1 MHLRIS
7 SNYIIYTIPFS
18 KSLDTIYIF
27 DKIFLIFLI
36 LNLISSLNPSPDTQ
50 ILSNH
55 HGTSSKVISIL
66 RRRITPQIND
76 ANSASSARKNISA
89 ISIQSARDTQ
99 CKREYTYTRYRLLQV
114 NLFIK
119 LYTRAGEPKNLSR
132 TTDERCRMRER
143 RFYDSVTPS
152 FPSSPLVSRPKLIYY
167 MPWDEQEGTRRNDR
181 FLIRDQNDTI

>member
-1 MHLRIS
+1 MEIS
-7 SNYIIYTIPFS
+7 S
-18 KSLDTIYIF
+18 KD
-27 DKIFLIFLI
+27 
-36 LNLISSLNPSPDTQ
+36 
-50 ILSNH
+50 
-55 HGTSSKVISIL
+55 ISIL

-167 MPWDEQEGTRRNDR
+167 MPWDEQEGTSRNDR

>member
-1 MHLRIS
+1 M
-7 SNYIIYTIPFS
+7 
-18 KSLDTIYIF
+18 
-27 DKIFLIFLI
+27 IFLI

-50 ILSNH
+50 TLSNH

>member
-27 DKIFLIFLI
+27 DKNFFDIS
-36 LNLISSLNPSPDTQ
+36 NLKPHLFVKSIAGYTNSIESSWNLVERYFY
-50 ILSNH
+50 IA
-55 HGTSSKVISIL
+55 SS
-66 RRRITPQIND
+66 RITPQIND

-152 FPSSPLVSRPKLIYY
+152 FPSSPSCHDPNLSIICHGMNRK
-167 MPWDEQEGTRRNDR
+167 EQGE
-181 FLIRDQNDTI
+181 TIVF